1 MNEEEELIEEFDP
14 ELDHSFD
21 GTPNEDYTAVVP
33 DPPAPEPEEPEEPEP
48 PPAPEEPVEG
58 LDYSAYFTYRRLQN
72 DEDVD
77 VSYPTIAYI
86 PDPEHGGGLRPEY
99 GITNATLRA
108 RMYDVTV
115 IEFSDTLGSHIGS
128 ADDLSKFEM
137 TVMECMGNNRKA
149 VTFNMGTRIETRNGI
164 ESLEPIKEAIFYDPG
179 FVYNEQTGKY
189 ELTIY
194 IGAAGYD
201 NYGFNDA
208 EVTVKFLE
216 QIDGAFPAVKYRA
229 ILPPFIVQGLPI
241 KGAGEEKVIPDDE
254 SRVDYGYDPSTDQ
267 YLAEPYK
274 NNAYGYDRDFLFT
287 NSDPL
292 YQIVTSG
299 YMPYIYKPYFEF
311 SGFNAS
317 LVNDKTGSK
326 YQLPWEVTRSLED
339 PASDK
344 VFKIR
349 EWEIGGSVNAYM
361 SIQEWTIDLNVDGL
375 NGVSH
380 NTVTCSASV
389 VSKSINN

>member
-33 DPPAPEPEEPEEPEP
+33 DPPAPEPVEPEEPEEPDQP
-48 PPAPEEPVEG
+48 PVLEEPVEN

-86 PDPEHGGGLRPEY
+86 PDPEHGGQTRPDF

-137 TVMECMGNNRKA
+137 TVMECMGNNRKTR
-149 VTFNMGTRIETRNGI
+149 TFNMGTRIGI
-164 ESLEPIKEAIFYDPG
+164 DGFKESIFYDPG
-179 FVYNEQTGKY
+179 FTYNEQTGKY

-194 IGAAGYD
+194 IGAASSDG
-201 NYGFNDA
+201 YGFNDA

-216 QIDGAFPAVKYRA
+216 QIDGVFPAVKYRA

-274 NNAYGYDRDFLFT
+274 NNAYGHDRDFLFT
-287 NSDPL
+287 NGDPL

-299 YMPYIYKPYFEF
+299 FMPDNLRSYFEF
-311 SGFNAS
+311 SAFNAA

-326 YQLPWEVTRSLED
+326 YSLHSVSDGSEVKYPIEVAT
-339 PASDK
+339 
-344 VFKIR
+344 
-349 EWEIGGSVNAYM
+349 WEIGSPSRTRMEVY
-361 SIQEWTIDLNVDGL
+361 EWTTDLNPEFS
-375 NGVSH
+375 GVAH